1 MSIGNPEGLGKRS
14 EEENNKDKKLNRKV
28 ALSVKKSTEGGLT
41 EEEDK
46 ELEKLDKEIR
56 GEVEEELKEKE

>member
-28 ALSVKKSTEGGLT
+28 ALSIKKSTEGGLT

>member
-56 GEVEEELKEKE
+56 GEVEEKLKEKE